1 MFAPSFTVSFTAGGP
16 IFLFPCRALCRQAQ
30 YERSNMAD
38 NDNAITVTK
47 NGTTFTVVLKSSENA
62 GKSFEDVMKDMI
74 TREAVRLPPD
84 EDQSA

>member
-1 MFAPSFTVSFTAGGP
+1 
-16 IFLFPCRALCRQAQ
+16 
-30 YERSNMAD
+30 MAD